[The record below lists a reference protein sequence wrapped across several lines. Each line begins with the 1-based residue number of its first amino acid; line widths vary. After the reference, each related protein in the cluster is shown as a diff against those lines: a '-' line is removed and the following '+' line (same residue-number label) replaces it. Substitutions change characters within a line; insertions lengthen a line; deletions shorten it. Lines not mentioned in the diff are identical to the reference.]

1 MRFLKKKKKSNEAY
15 FCDFQALNFVQFY
28 QFYRMFLWKEVLKKL
43 VFNTYM
49 KNFNDGSYS
58 LILFK
63 KFVHGIRHFF
73 IVFWNL
79 FWSHFWKKSNIFDIK
94 KKKFLFPL
102 PTLSISIIILL
113 YLAVCA
119 KTWME
124 WKKWL
129 RKRTKVLMICQ
140 NHDVPF
146 NFWDPF
152 DPRKWICNRKSWRTV
167 VSKSPKISRYFLR
180 ENSNYFNLK

>member
-1 MRFLKKKKKSNEAY
+1 MKHFFAIFKHWILFNFIECFCGKKFLKNWFSILTWRILTMDRIAWY
-15 FCDFQALNFVQFY
+15 FLRSLYMVSDIFSLSSETCFEVISEKNQI
-28 QFYRMFLWKEVLKKL
+28 FLISKE
-43 VFNTYM
+43 
-49 KNFNDGSYS
+49 
-58 LILFK
+58 
-63 KFVHGIRHFF
+63 
-73 IVFWNL
+73 
-79 FWSHFWKKSNIFDIK
+79 
-94 KKKFLFPL
+94 KFLFPL